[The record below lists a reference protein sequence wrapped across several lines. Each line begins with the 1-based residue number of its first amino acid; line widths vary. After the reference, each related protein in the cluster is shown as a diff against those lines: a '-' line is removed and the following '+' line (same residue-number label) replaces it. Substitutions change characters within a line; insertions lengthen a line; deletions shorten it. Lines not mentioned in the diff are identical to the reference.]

1 MNLQPPFITA
11 VFFNIKNGGDDMKV
25 VLVDSAYFGD
35 ALSHARQNA
44 RINRRDAARML
55 GTTTKYI
62 GKYESGK
69 MLIPAQVLERIFQNG
84 FMMLLARKYNKYR
97 PIRDKSDE

>member
-1 MNLQPPFITA
+1 
-11 VFFNIKNGGDDMKV
+11 MKV

-44 RINRRDAARML
+44 RINRR
-55 GTTTKYI
+55 
-62 GKYESGK
+62 

-84 FMMLLARKYNKYR
+84 FMMLLARNYNKYR
-97 PIRDKSDE
+97 PIRDKGDD

>member
-1 MNLQPPFITA
+1 
-11 VFFNIKNGGDDMKV
+11 MKV

-55 GTTTKYI
+55 GTITKYI
-62 GKYESGK
+62 GKK
-69 MLIPAQVLERIFQNG
+69 C
-84 FMMLLARKYNKYR
+84 
-97 PIRDKSDE
+97 

>member
-1 MNLQPPFITA
+1 MR
-11 VFFNIKNGGDDMKV
+11 V

-84 FMMLLARKYNKYR
+84 FMMLLARNYNKYR
-97 PIRDKSDE
+97 PIRDKGDD

>member
-1 MNLQPPFITA
+1 
-11 VFFNIKNGGDDMKV
+11 MKV

-44 RINRRDAARML
+44 RINRRDEARML
-55 GTTTKYI
+55 GTKTKYI

-69 MLIPAQVLERIFQNG
+69 MPIPAQVLERIFQ
-84 FMMLLARKYNKYR
+84 
-97 PIRDKSDE
+97 KSFIVIWVSN

>member
-1 MNLQPPFITA
+1 
-11 VFFNIKNGGDDMKV
+11 MKV

-44 RINRRDAARML
+44 RINRR
-55 GTTTKYI
+55 
-62 GKYESGK
+62 KYESGK

-84 FMMLLARKYNKYR
+84 FMMLLARNYNKYR
-97 PIRDKSDE
+97 PIRDKNDE